1 MEIVKIPIDE
11 LTMYKKNAKLHPREQ
26 IEQIKQ
32 SIKMYGNNDPIG
44 IWGNNNQIVEG
55 HGRYIAMKELGFTEC
70 ECIRLDHMTDKQRR
84 EYMLVHNQTTMNS
97 GWDMDILSQ
106 ELDGMDFEGFD
117 FGFDEKTKG
126 EKEEIPGEI
135 EFTEVLGEENNYIV
149 LKFDNSV
156 DWLQVESL
164 FGLKKVKAY
173 STRQDGA
180 INNNMVRAGVGRVV
194 NGVEFLNNIGV
205 EL

>member
-11 LTMYKKNAKLHPREQ
+11 LTMYKKNAKMHPREQ

-44 IWGNNNQIVEG
+44 VWGDQNQIVEG

-70 ECIRLDHMTDKQRR
+70 ECIRLDHLSDKERR

-97 GWDMDILSQ
+97 GWDMDILSK

-117 FGFDEKTKG
+117 FGFDNMQDDFDETG
-126 EKEEIPGEI
+126 LDAEESGDERISCKFTFDSYNDYAAHEI
-135 EFTEVLGEENNYIV
+135 E
-149 LKFDNSV
+149 LKEIAERIGALFSV
-156 DWLQVESL
+156 NKQ
-164 FGLKKVKAY
+164 
-173 STRQDGA
+173 
-180 INNNMVRAGVGRVV
+180 
-194 NGVEFLNNIGV
+194 
-205 EL
+205 

>member
-106 ELDGMDFEGFD
+106 ELDGMDFEGVD
-117 FGFDEKTKG
+117 FGF
-126 EKEEIPGEI
+126 
-135 EFTEVLGEENNYIV
+135 
-149 LKFDNSV
+149 
-156 DWLQVESL
+156 
-164 FGLKKVKAY
+164 
-173 STRQDGA
+173 
-180 INNNMVRAGVGRVV
+180 
-194 NGVEFLNNIGV
+194 
-205 EL
+205 